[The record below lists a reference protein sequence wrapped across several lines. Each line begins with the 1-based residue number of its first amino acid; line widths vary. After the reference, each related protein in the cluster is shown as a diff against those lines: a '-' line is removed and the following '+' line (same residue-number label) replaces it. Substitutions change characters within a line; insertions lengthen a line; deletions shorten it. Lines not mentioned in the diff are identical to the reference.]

1 MGLEEARNATQ
12 ILLARPPLDEDG
24 IVKLGEAWFAEY
36 KTWER
41 EETFDRAI
49 KDQRM
54 TARLAKRTGPLVKF
68 DTYGTDGNKTHPVV
82 LDNTVMRGL
91 KQSVVPANFKDKKKN
106 ELGLHDLSAVL
117 LKPNVSIKGQGF
129 SKPGVVVFMPLPLEE
144 DLRLVHDLAIA
155 AKVTKVGPLY
165 DFYVD
170 ARSRMTRIKYGS
182 PEDMSNGF
190 YVVDKGDGKDHV
202 RYGVA
207 NILGGKFD
215 EMYLKER
222 AANAL
227 TYKKTIAEIATKG
240 GNNEVTV
247 KYRQHDGIFPL
258 IGLPKADVPVPWL
271 KHLPFELLVDELLL
285 LTEFERPL
293 GKITDLGA
301 FTPM

>member
-1 MGLEEARNATQ
+1 
-12 ILLARPPLDEDG
+12 
-24 IVKLGEAWFAEY
+24 
-36 KTWER
+36 
-41 EETFDRAI
+41 
-49 KDQRM
+49 
-54 TARLAKRTGPLVKF
+54 
-68 DTYGTDGNKTHPVV
+68 
-82 LDNTVMRGL
+82 MRGL